1 MNRMDRQD
9 ILHAPELHLKGKQK
23 DVYKLPFQGNILV
36 KGSAGSGKT
45 VVAIARA
52 RHLRN
57 MYEDTATNIRIAF
70 FTYDKSLRDE
80 IRNYLNAPDFY
91 VNNLDSWV
99 HRFLLKRYGENL
111 PDIFDKK
118 DWQFRRD
125 IVYSVK
131 VATFTGFDKAIA
143 KKSAKFYLDEIEWI
157 KGRMVETEAEYVEM
171 QRRGRGVADRVTR
184 EDRHLLWKFK
194 EIFDEKLRSLN
205 CNLFA
210 DRIILAINELK
221 KEPLSSDELF
231 DHVIVDEAQ
240 DFTLAKLRLI
250 SLIAHGG
257 TSELKGIS
265 LFADVAQSI
274 YESGF
279 SWKEANI
286 AVAGHRSFTF
296 NNNYRNTKEIAE
308 AASSLM
314 LHNEEKDDLVEMTI
328 PERNGCKPLLIKGD
342 KLGVE
347 LKTIIMSIPKDE
359 TCVIGVDDNKIQ
371 KQWIDCLS
379 KSKRYEAMSKGL
391 SNLSHKNGKK
401 VMHVRT
407 FHKLKGLQFDNVI
420 LCLWDN
426 SWYFSSDMDKEK
438 KRKLLYVAMTRACKK
453 LVICATRTPSPLVDE
468 IDSNLLEVRNV

>member
-1 MNRMDRQD
+1 MDRQD
-9 ILHAPELHLKGKQK
+9 ILQEPELHLKGKQK
-23 DVYKLPFQGNILV
+23 EVYKLPFKGNILV

-45 VVAIARA
+45 LVAIARA

-57 MYEDTATNIRIAF
+57 MYEDTASNVRIAF

-80 IRNYLNAPDFY
+80 IGNYLNTPAFY
-91 VNNLDSWV
+91 VNNLDRWV
-99 HRFLLKRYGENL
+99 HGFLLKRHGTSL
-111 PDIFDKK
+111 PDIFDNKNEEFK
-118 DWQFRRD
+118 EEVVGR
-125 IVYSVK
+125 VK
-131 VATFTGFDKAIA
+131 GVAFSGIDREIA
-143 KKSAKFYLDEIEWI
+143 KKKANFYIDEIEWI
-157 KGRMVETEAEYVEM
+157 KGRMVETETEYVEM
-171 QRRGRGVADRVTR
+171 QRRGRGVANRVTR

-194 EIFDEKLRSLN
+194 EIFDQNLRSLN

-221 KEPLSSDELF
+221 KRPLASDELF

-257 TSELKGIS
+257 DLESRGIS

-286 AVAGHRSFTF
+286 AVAGNRSFTF
-296 NNNYRNTKEIAE
+296 NNNYRNTKEIAK
-308 AASSLM
+308 AALSLIE
-314 LHNEEKDDLVEMTI
+314 HNEEEDVVKMTI
-328 PERNGCKPLLIKGD
+328 PERKGSKPLLIKGG
-342 KLGVE
+342 KVE
-347 LKTIIMSIPKDE
+347 LNTIIMSIPKDE
-359 TCVIGVDDNKIQ
+359 TCVIGVDKNEIRKKCVDF
-371 KQWIDCLS
+371 L
-379 KSKRYEAMSKGL
+379 SKRYGYEVMSEGSSKL
-391 SNLSHKNGKK
+391 SYKAGKK
-401 VMHVRT
+401 VIHVRT

-420 LCLWDN
+420 LILKDD
-426 SWYFSSDMDKEK
+426 SWYYCSNEEDKEK

-453 LVICATRTPSPLVDE
+453 LVICATRYSYSLVDE